1 MKPSGA
7 FRVLRATAAAVGA
20 VTAAAVLPA
29 ANAAPVTGSPAGTA
43 ATGNTANTTN
53 TANTAAAQPGGP
65 LLTAKFLV
73 DGTSRIA
80 RLGSDLV
87 LRQGTFDAGLYQGDG
102 TTIRIE
108 GDLSL
113 PATPGYF
120 LAFRFMP
127 VTSRVALPQDG
138 KATGTADIS
147 GGLLTPKIDVTVRVY
162 LELSEVAEDGQPIA
176 VGPGCRTR
184 SPLVIPMRGQTA
196 LTPGAKSTLES
207 TFDIPPFTG
216 CGVGEDLDPLMTGL
230 ISGPGNTMKTTL
242 TTVGIG

>member
-43 ATGNTANTTN
+43 TATGN

-80 RLGSDLV
+80 KLGSDLV

-147 GGLLTPKIDVTVRVY
+147 GGLFTPKIDVTVRVY
-162 LELSEVAEDGQPIA
+162 LVLSEVAEDGQPIA
-176 VGPGCRTR
+176 VGPDCRTR

-196 LTPGAKSTLES
+196 LTPGAKSTIES